1 MRIVLIDESNNC
13 THAHDGGYLRAVWEA
28 MQPRTMLFK
37 TNYFEQAR
45 FEAQAVALAETI
57 AWFDAEKGAA
67 PA

>member
-1 MRIVLIDESNNC
+1 
-13 THAHDGGYLRAVWEA
+13 

-45 FEAQAVALAETI
+45 FKAQAVALAETI